1 MWVEKC
7 AASNCYLCVMQPCW
21 ISQCQFLQQFW
32 QLYSCVRSGVSVKL
46 QASTLNRTT
55 PMHWIS
61 GTFGTKI
68 CLQSLGIEFL
78 VVIIPLLRFTWYI
91 FRNSLQLSGRPLC
104 FTTGIYIS
112 RSAQILNL
120 HYLYLWDHVYPFLT
134 FKPSKEQL
142 VMPQKEPWDWWC
154 NLWIMLK
161 FKVLKVINFAERS
174 HRIFLLI
181 NLLRHPLQFLS
192 TLICFCDNRR
202 NSEDDYLKHIYGH
215 VGSLVRVFTG
225 CSFIHHC
232 ASCGPKGWTTI
243 VRYYIVF
250 LACASS

>member
-1 MWVEKC
+1 MRFSCSLFWIMFFNGPALKVLNLCMSIALRNAQFSVPSLNVDSLSSVILLDWGSQSPLSLTFYWWFLNLWMWVEKC

-55 PMHWIS
+55 PIHWIS

-78 VVIIPLLRFTWYI
+78 VVIIPLLRFNWYI

-120 HYLYLWDHVYPFLT
+120 HYLYPWDHLYPFLT

-142 VMPQKEPWDWWC
+142 VMPQKEPWNWWC
-154 NLWIMLK
+154 NLWILLK
-161 FKVLKVINFAERS
+161 IKVLKVINFAERS
-174 HRIFLLI
+174 DRIIL
-181 NLLRHPLQFLS
+181 
-192 TLICFCDNRR
+192 
-202 NSEDDYLKHIYGH
+202 
-215 VGSLVRVFTG
+215 
-225 CSFIHHC
+225 
-232 ASCGPKGWTTI
+232 
-243 VRYYIVF
+243 
-250 LACASS
+250 